1 MKGVNMMETTFSMI
15 KPDATARNLIGAM
28 LQKLES
34 AGLKLVAGRLL
45 IMEEALAKEFYKEH
59 QERPFFSSLV
69 SFIQS
74 GPVFAM
80 ALKGE
85 GAIAQLRELMGHTN
99 PKDATHGTLRALYGE
114 NIERNSIH
122 GSDSI
127 ESAKRELK
135 LLFPELK
142 E

>member
-1 MKGVNMMETTFSMI
+1 MQELTFSMV
-15 KPDATARNLIGAM
+15 KPDATARHLTGAI

-34 AGLKLVAGRLL
+34 EGLQLMAGRLL
-45 IMEEALAKEFYKEH
+45 IMDRALSTEFYKEH
-59 QERPFFSSLV
+59 KDRPFFSSLL

-85 GAIAQLRELMGHTN
+85 GAIAHVRELMGHTD
-99 PKDATHGTLRALYGE
+99 PKKAGSGTLRALYGE

-122 GSDSI
+122 GSDSK

-135 LLFPELK
+135 LLFPKLT
-142 E
+142 